1 MENDL
6 ELEDRILTMLSTQY
20 EGIYQIDI
28 DNDSVLCIYNR
39 GNKFK
44 KDGNVELEQWVQRMV
59 DRCHYEDRGRLL
71 DLISV
76 EAVKGF
82 GSNDEFKKKL
92 DVRLMYDGKYK
103 WILVTLMYDKTFN
116 QITVTERD
124 VSHRYEYYEII
135 KRKNAELRKLLQTTE
150 QYKDALMSESIVMYQ
165 VNFSKDTIENGI
177 YQRKNNKMY
186 SALDTVGI
194 STSSSYDEY
203 CRRWQKRVS
212 KDTIE
217 DYLKLATS
225 KKIIE
230 LFNNGNTIVSIDY
243 RTMDTQDTEMWIDKS
258 IYLSKDKLTDD
269 ILGIISL
276 RNVTER
282 YRQEYLK
289 QRLEK
294 QASLDLLTGLYNH
307 VTGELLIKS
316 RIDNSAHMY
325 SAFVIFDIDS
335 FKLVN
340 DTYGHQIG
348 DEVLKISAQILH
360 KLFPNDTITRLGGDE
375 FLVLKYG
382 IISKQ
387 ELIEQGNN
395 LIIAL
400 QEQFK
405 KSRYYYNLSASVGI
419 SYTTDNQKI
428 VDELIKE
435 SDTAL
440 YEAKQTGRSKCCIFH
455 K

>member
-1 MENDL
+1 M
-6 ELEDRILTMLSTQY
+6 
-20 EGIYQIDI
+20 
-28 DNDSVLCIYNR
+28 
-39 GNKFK
+39 
-44 KDGNVELEQWVQRMV
+44 
-59 DRCHYEDRGRLL
+59 
-71 DLISV
+71 
-76 EAVKGF
+76 
-82 GSNDEFKKKL
+82 
-92 DVRLMYDGKYK
+92 
-103 WILVTLMYDKTFN
+103 TLMYDKTFN

-230 LFNNGNTIVSIDY
+230 LFNNGNTTVSIDY

-340 DTYGHQIG
+340 DTYGHYFG
-348 DEVLKISAQILH
+348 DCVIQYVAKRLAEC
-360 KLFPNDTITRLGGDE
+360 TREDQDIAIRYGGDE
-375 FLVLKYG
+375 FVVYIEYKDSDNIEDIVKRIFNYVTDEYDGYKISVSMG
-382 IISKQ
+382 IS
-387 ELIEQGNN
+387 LSVNCG
-395 LIIAL
+395 LH
-400 QEQFK
+400 
-405 KSRYYYNLSASVGI
+405 YYNMYQCA
-419 SYTTDNQKI
+419 DK
-428 VDELIKE
+428 
-435 SDTAL
+435 AL
-440 YEAKQTGRSKCCIFH
+440 YEAKNSGRGCYRFYSE
-455 K
+455 

>member
-1 MENDL
+1 MTTTINNE
-6 ELEDRILTMLSTQY
+6 
-20 EGIYQIDI
+20 
-28 DNDSVLCIYNR
+28 
-39 GNKFK
+39 
-44 KDGNVELEQWVQRMV
+44 
-59 DRCHYEDRGRLL
+59 H
-71 DLISV
+71 
-76 EAVKGF
+76 
-82 GSNDEFKKKL
+82 KKL
-92 DVRLMYDGKYK
+92 NVPNLRFPEFQGEWITYKIKDVLSIGNGRDYKHLSNGEIPVFGTGGYMTSVDKCLYDGETTFIGRKGSINKPFYYNGKFWTVDTLFYTHSFNGITPKFTYCLFQTINWLKYNEASGVPS
-103 WILVTLMYDKTFN
+103 L
-116 QITVTERD
+116 
-124 VSHRYEYYEII
+124 
-135 KRKNAELRKLLQTTE
+135 
-150 QYKDALMSESIVMYQ
+150 
-165 VNFSKDTIENGI
+165 SKDTIENGI

-340 DTYGHQIG
+340 DTYGHYFG
-348 DEVLKISAQILH
+348 DCVIQYVAKRLAEC
-360 KLFPNDTITRLGGDE
+360 TREDQDIAIRYGGDE
-375 FLVLKYG
+375 FVVYIEYKDSDNIEDIVKRIFNYVTDEYDGYKISVSMG
-382 IISKQ
+382 IS
-387 ELIEQGNN
+387 LSVNCG
-395 LIIAL
+395 LH
-400 QEQFK
+400 
-405 KSRYYYNLSASVGI
+405 YYNMYQCA
-419 SYTTDNQKI
+419 DK
-428 VDELIKE
+428 
-435 SDTAL
+435 AL
-440 YEAKQTGRSKCCIFH
+440 YEAKKSGRGCYRFYSE
-455 K
+455 

>member
-165 VNFSKDTIENGI
+165 VNFSKDTIE
-177 YQRKNNKMY
+177 
-186 SALDTVGI
+186 
-194 STSSSYDEY
+194 
-203 CRRWQKRVS
+203 
-212 KDTIE
+212 

-230 LFNNGNTIVSIDY
+230 LFNNGNTTVSIDY

-340 DTYGHQIG
+340 DTYGHYFG
-348 DEVLKISAQILH
+348 DCVIQYVAKRLAEC
-360 KLFPNDTITRLGGDE
+360 TREDQDIAIRYGGDE
-375 FLVLKYG
+375 FVVYIEYKDSDNIEDIVKRIFNYVTDEYDGYKISVSMG
-382 IISKQ
+382 IS
-387 ELIEQGNN
+387 LSVNCG
-395 LIIAL
+395 LH
-400 QEQFK
+400 
-405 KSRYYYNLSASVGI
+405 YYNMYQCA
-419 SYTTDNQKI
+419 DK
-428 VDELIKE
+428 
-435 SDTAL
+435 AL
-440 YEAKQTGRSKCCIFH
+440 YEAKKSGRGCYRFYSE
-455 K
+455 

>member
-44 KDGNVELEQWVQRMV
+44 KDGNVELEQWVQRMI

-165 VNFSKDTIENGI
+165 VNFSKDTIE
-177 YQRKNNKMY
+177 
-186 SALDTVGI
+186 
-194 STSSSYDEY
+194 
-203 CRRWQKRVS
+203 
-212 KDTIE
+212 

-230 LFNNGNTIVSIDY
+230 LFNNGNTTVSIDY

-340 DTYGHQIG
+340 DTYGHYFG
-348 DEVLKISAQILH
+348 DCVIQYVAKRLAEC
-360 KLFPNDTITRLGGDE
+360 TREDQDIAIRYGGDE
-375 FLVLKYG
+375 FVVYIEYKDSDNIEDIVKRIFNYVTDEYDGYKISVSMG
-382 IISKQ
+382 IS
-387 ELIEQGNN
+387 LSVNCG
-395 LIIAL
+395 LH
-400 QEQFK
+400 
-405 KSRYYYNLSASVGI
+405 YYNMYQCA
-419 SYTTDNQKI
+419 DK
-428 VDELIKE
+428 
-435 SDTAL
+435 AL
-440 YEAKQTGRSKCCIFH
+440 YEAKNSGRGCYRFYSE
-455 K
+455 

>member
-82 GSNDEFKKKL
+82 GSNDEFNKKL

-116 QITVTERD
+116 QITVTGRD
-124 VSHRYEYYEII
+124 VSHRYEYDEII

-294 QASLDLLTGLYNH
+294 QASLDLLDR
-307 VTGELLIKS
+307 KS
-316 RIDNSAHMY
+316 
-325 SAFVIFDIDS
+325 V
-335 FKLVN
+335 V
-340 DTYGHQIG
+340 
-348 DEVLKISAQILH
+348 
-360 KLFPNDTITRLGGDE
+360 
-375 FLVLKYG
+375 
-382 IISKQ
+382 
-387 ELIEQGNN
+387 
-395 LIIAL
+395 
-400 QEQFK
+400 
-405 KSRYYYNLSASVGI
+405 
-419 SYTTDNQKI
+419 
-428 VDELIKE
+428 
-435 SDTAL
+435 
-440 YEAKQTGRSKCCIFH
+440 
-455 K
+455 

>member
-165 VNFSKDTIENGI
+165 VNFSKDT
-177 YQRKNNKMY
+177 K
-186 SALDTVGI
+186 
-194 STSSSYDEY
+194 
-203 CRRWQKRVS
+203 W
-212 KDTIE
+212 
-217 DYLKLATS
+217 
-225 KKIIE
+225 
-230 LFNNGNTIVSIDY
+230 
-243 RTMDTQDTEMWIDKS
+243 
-258 IYLSKDKLTDD
+258 
-269 ILGIISL
+269 
-276 RNVTER
+276 
-282 YRQEYLK
+282 
-289 QRLEK
+289 
-294 QASLDLLTGLYNH
+294 H
-307 VTGELLIKS
+307 
-316 RIDNSAHMY
+316 
-325 SAFVIFDIDS
+325 
-335 FKLVN
+335 
-340 DTYGHQIG
+340 
-348 DEVLKISAQILH
+348 ISA
-360 KLFPNDTITRLGGDE
+360 
-375 FLVLKYG
+375 
-382 IISKQ
+382 
-387 ELIEQGNN
+387 
-395 LIIAL
+395 
-400 QEQFK
+400 
-405 KSRYYYNLSASVGI
+405 
-419 SYTTDNQKI
+419 
-428 VDELIKE
+428 KE
-435 SDTAL
+435 
-440 YEAKQTGRSKCCIFH
+440 
-455 K
+455 

>member
-59 DRCHYEDRGRLL
+59 DRCHYEDRSRLL

-165 VNFSKDTIENGI
+165 VNFSKDTIE
-177 YQRKNNKMY
+177 
-186 SALDTVGI
+186 
-194 STSSSYDEY
+194 
-203 CRRWQKRVS
+203 
-212 KDTIE
+212 

-230 LFNNGNTIVSIDY
+230 LFNNGNTTVSIDY

-258 IYLSKDKLTDD
+258 VYLSKDKLTDD

-340 DTYGHQIG
+340 DTYGHYFG
-348 DEVLKISAQILH
+348 DCVIQYVAKRLAEC
-360 KLFPNDTITRLGGDE
+360 TREDQDIAIRYGGDE
-375 FLVLKYG
+375 FVVYIEYKDSDNIEDIVKRIFNYVTDEYDGYKISVSMG
-382 IISKQ
+382 IS
-387 ELIEQGNN
+387 LSVNCG
-395 LIIAL
+395 LH
-400 QEQFK
+400 
-405 KSRYYYNLSASVGI
+405 YYNMYQCA
-419 SYTTDNQKI
+419 DK
-428 VDELIKE
+428 
-435 SDTAL
+435 AL
-440 YEAKQTGRSKCCIFH
+440 YEAKNSGRGCYKFYSE
-455 K
+455 